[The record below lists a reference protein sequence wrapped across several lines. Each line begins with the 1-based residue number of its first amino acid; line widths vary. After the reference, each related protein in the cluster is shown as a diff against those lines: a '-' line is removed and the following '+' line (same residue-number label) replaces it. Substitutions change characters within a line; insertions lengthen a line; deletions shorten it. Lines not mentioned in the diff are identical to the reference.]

1 MSTQKFSIVV
11 EVKDGKAVA
20 HGFLKEDANDALQLF
35 NKLRDEKKEA
45 YLFQH
50 PVADKRSKSAE
61 QIEATHGL
69 RTEEVVVKVAPSE
82 EVKAEKPKRGKN
94 SIEGVSN

>member
-11 EVKDGKAVA
+11 EVKDGKAIA
-20 HGFLKEDANDALQLF
+20 HGFLKEDAQEALSLF
-35 NKLRDEKKEA
+35 NKLRDSQKEA
-45 YLFQH
+45 YFFQH

-61 QIEATHGL
+61 QIVATQGV
-69 RTEEVVVKVAPSE
+69 RTEEVVVNVAPVE
-82 EVKAEKPKRGKN
+82 EAKAEKPKRGKN

>member
-11 EVKDGKAVA
+11 EVKDGKALA
-20 HGFLKEDANDALQLF
+20 HGFLKEDAQEALTLF
-35 NKLRDEKKEA
+35 NKLRDSQKEA

-61 QIEATHGL
+61 QTIATHGT
-69 RTEEVVVKVAPSE
+69 RTEEVIVKVEAP
-82 EVKAEKPKRGKN
+82 EVVAEAPKSKRGKN
-94 SIEGVSN
+94 SIDGI